1 MLRTPRIAVAPFQRG
16 VALAVGLVLLVVM
29 TLMVLAGVRLS
40 TLELRMSLN
49 DEIQVNAFEQ
59 AQSLVDTVIR
69 DFSNTPVLGDDVVLC
84 LNTAFNTTYGGKCT
98 GSDTL
103 LLPADA
109 APYFSKTD
117 TTLNVLITRVPPQ
130 SAPPPVGSGFSA
142 DKFASAQM
150 RVWGTF
156 DRNAD
161 GQGKAEVREGLAIV
175 YSAPSEIPTFSD
187 AGS

>member
-1 MLRTPRIAVAPFQRG
+1 MHNPKPNRVITRFRQDG

-69 DFSNTPVLGDDVVLC
+69 DFSNTPVLGDDVVMC
-84 LNTAFNTTYGGKCT
+84 INTAFDTQYGGKCA
-98 GSDTL
+98 GNDTL
-103 LLPADA
+103 VMPANS
-109 APYFSKTD
+109 PYSKTD
-117 TTLNVLITRVPPQ
+117 TTVNVLITRIPPQ
-130 SAPPPVGSGFSA
+130 SSPPPVGSGFSA

-156 DRNAD
+156 DRNAT

-175 YSAPSEIPTFSD
+175 YSAPSEIPTYSD